1 MSDIRGLIIQS
12 RLEYIESMENG
23 TMHSRILHK
32 LNDPVKNAVGEQ
44 VFLTNLYPFHL
55 LKDLDNAIGESLDIP
70 LESIFRDIGQRTAPL
85 LMNRYFFN
93 YTQARN
99 PHGFLAQLARLY
111 PYLWN
116 FGKYFYSKSD
126 DEGATVQLVYDEDIH
141 KPYCW
146 FMQSLLQK
154 GVEICGVTGANVRE
168 IQCEAEDGESCT
180 YHLSWKE
187 K

>member
-1 MSDIRGLIIQS
+1 MSDIRGLVIQS
-12 RLEYIESMENG
+12 RLEYIENMENG
-23 TMHSRILHK
+23 NIHAKVLQK
-32 LNDPVKNAVGEQ
+32 LSDPARNAVGEQ

-55 LKDLDNAIGESLDIP
+55 LKDLDEAIGESLDVS
-70 LESIFRDIGQRTAPL
+70 LESIFRDIGQRTAPVVL
-85 LMNRYFFN
+85 DRYFFN
-93 YTQARN
+93 YIQDHN

-126 DEGATVQLVYDEDIH
+126 NGNATVQLTYDEDIH

-146 FMQSLLQK
+146 FMQALLKK
-154 GVEICGVTGANVRE
+154 GVEICGAQNAALQEV
-168 IQCEAEDGESCT
+168 QCEAEDGESCL